1 MSKPGY
7 LNHLKLRGFRS
18 IHEVDLPLGK
28 LNVLIG
34 PNGAGK
40 SNFINFFRFMNKLL
54 QKDLQLYVAE
64 QGGAD
69 ALLHFGRKHTRS
81 LEINLQFDPN
91 AYSCELIPTNDGRL
105 IFEFE
110 SCRFNGS
117 KTGYDGGIKHKSLA
131 NPGAAESGLPSP
143 STATIAGHVAGYIKD
158 WKVYHFHD
166 TSKTALVK
174 QPCEVLDNERLREQ
188 GENLAA
194 FLFDVKERKPDEY
207 QRILSTIQ
215 RAAPFFHDFILE
227 PDRHRDSKIRLRWKH
242 KGNDAYFDAHSL
254 SDGTLRF
261 ICLTTLLLQPKL
273 PSVILMDEPELG
285 LHPYAIQLL
294 GSMLRSASESTQII
308 VSTQSVTL
316 ANEFKPDDLIIV
328 EHRDN
333 RSQFRKLKPN
343 AFESWLE
350 DYRLGDLWEKNLLGG
365 TPR

>member
-1 MSKPGY
+1 MPKLGY
-7 LNHLKLRGFRS
+7 LNHLKLSGFRS
-18 IHEVDLPLGK
+18 IKEMDLPLGR

-69 ALLHFGRKHTRS
+69 AILHFGRKQTPL
-81 LEINLQFDPN
+81 LEANLQFDPN
-91 AYSCELIPTNDGRL
+91 SYACALMPTNDGRL
-105 IFEFE
+105 VFKSE
-110 SCRFNGS
+110 SCRFYGQKIN
-117 KTGYDGGIKHKSLA
+117 YEGGVKHKSLA
-131 NPGAAESGLPSP
+131 NPGSAESGLPSP
-143 STATIAGHVAGYIKD
+143 NSTNIAGHVAGYIQD

-166 TSKTALVK
+166 TSQSAPVK
-174 QPCEVLDNERLREQ
+174 QPCNIADAGRLREQ

-194 FLFDVKERKPDEY
+194 FLNYIKKYSPNSY
-207 QRILSTIQ
+207 SRIVSTIQ

-227 PDRHRDSKIRLRWKH
+227 RDLHNERQIRLRWKH

-273 PSVILMDEPELG
+273 PSVILLDEPELG

-308 VSTQSVTL
+308 ASTQSVTL
-316 ANEFKPDDLIIV
+316 ANEFEPENVIVV

-333 RSQFRKLKPN
+333 NSQFTRLDPK

-365 TPR
+365 TP

>member
-1 MSKPGY
+1 MPKLGY
-7 LNHLKLRGFRS
+7 LNHLNLSGFRS
-18 IHEVDLPLGK
+18 IKQMDLPLGR

-69 ALLHFGRKHTRS
+69 AVLHFGRKQTPLLS
-81 LEINLQFDPN
+81 ANLRFDPN
-91 AYSCELIPTNDGRL
+91 SYTCELMPTNDGRL
-105 IFEFE
+105 IFQSETCCFD
-110 SCRFNGS
+110 SN
-117 KTGYDGGIKHKSLA
+117 KIGYGGGLKHKNLA
-131 NPGAAESGLPSP
+131 DPGAAESGLPKP
-143 STATIAGHVAGYIKD
+143 NTATIAGHVAGYIED

-166 TSKTALVK
+166 TSKTAVVK
-174 QPCEVLDNERLREQ
+174 QACEVQDTERLREQ

-194 FLFDVKERKPDEY
+194 FLFDVQEHQPESY
-207 QRILSTIQ
+207 WRIVSTIQ

-227 PDRHRDSKIRLRWKH
+227 PDRHNDSKIRLRWKH

-273 PSVILMDEPELG
+273 PSVILLDEPELG

-294 GSMLRSASESTQII
+294 GSMLRSASENTQII

-316 ANEFKPDDLIIV
+316 ANEFEPGNVIVV

-333 RSQFRKLKPN
+333 NSQFRRLEPK

-365 TPR
+365 TPL

>member
-1 MSKPGY
+1 MPKSGY
-7 LNHLKLRGFRS
+7 LNHLKLSGFRS
-18 IHEVDLPLGK
+18 IQKMDLPLGR

-54 QKDLQLYVAE
+54 QKDLQLYIAE

-69 ALLHFGRKHTRS
+69 AVLHFGRKQTPV
-81 LEINLQFDPN
+81 LEANLRFDPN
-91 AYSCELIPTNDGRL
+91 AYSCALVPTNDGRL
-105 IFEFE
+105 VFKSE
-110 SCRFNGS
+110 SCQFNGA
-117 KTGYDGGIKHKSLA
+117 KIGYEGGVKFKNLA
-131 NPGAAESGLPSP
+131 DPGATESGLPKP
-143 STATIAGHVAGYIKD
+143 NTATISGHVAHHIED

-174 QPCEVLDNERLREQ
+174 QPCEVLDSERLREQ

-194 FLFDVKERKPDEY
+194 FLFDFQEHEPEAYK
-207 QRILSTIQ
+207 RIVSTIQ

-227 PDRHRDSKIRLRWKH
+227 PDRHSDSKIRLRWKH
-242 KGNDAYFDAHSL
+242 KGKYTYFDAHSL

-261 ICLTTLLLQPKL
+261 ICLTTLLLQPRL
-273 PSVILMDEPELG
+273 PSVILLDEPELG

-294 GSMLRSASESTQII
+294 GSMLRSASESTQVI

-316 ANEFKPDDLIIV
+316 ANEFEPDDLIIV

-333 RSQFRKLKPN
+333 HSQFRKLEPN

-365 TPR
+365 TP

>member
-1 MSKPGY
+1 MPKPGY
-7 LNHLKLRGFRS
+7 LNHLKLSGFRS
-18 IHEVDLPLGK
+18 IKEMDLSLDR

-69 ALLHFGRKHTRS
+69 AVLHFGRKQTPV
-81 LEINLQFDPN
+81 LEANLRFDPN
-91 AYSCELIPTNDGRL
+91 SYACALMPTNDGRL
-105 IFEFE
+105 VFISE
-110 SCRFNGS
+110 SCRFYGQKIN
-117 KTGYDGGIKHKSLA
+117 YEGGVKHKKLA
-131 NPGAAESGLPSP
+131 DPGSAESGLPLP
-143 STATIAGHVAGYIKD
+143 SSTTIAGHVTGYIQD

-166 TSKTALVK
+166 TSQSAPVK
-174 QPCEVLDNERLREQ
+174 QPSNIADAGRLREQ

-194 FLFDVKERKPDEY
+194 FLHRIKEY
-207 QRILSTIQ
+207 QPDAYARIVSTIQ

-227 PDRHRDSKIRLRWKH
+227 RDLYNERQIRLRWKH
-242 KGNDAYFDAHSL
+242 KGNDSYFDAHSL

-273 PSVILMDEPELG
+273 PSVILLDEPELG

-308 VSTQSVTL
+308 TSTQSVTL
-316 ANEFKPDDLIIV
+316 ANEFEPENVIVV

-333 RSQFRKLKPN
+333 NSQFRRLDPK

-365 TPR
+365 TP

>member
-1 MSKPGY
+1 MPKLGY
-7 LNHLKLRGFRS
+7 LNHLKLSGFRS
-18 IHEVDLPLGK
+18 IKEMDLPLGR

-69 ALLHFGRKHTRS
+69 AILHFGRKQTPV
-81 LEINLQFDPN
+81 LEASLQFEPN
-91 AYSCELIPTNDGRL
+91 AYDCALVPTNDGRL
-105 IFEFE
+105 VFKAEK
-110 SCRFNGS
+110 CRFNAERIE
-117 KTGYDGGIKHKSLA
+117 YHGGTKAVKLA
-131 NPGAAESGLPSP
+131 SPGAEESGLPSP
-143 STATIAGHVAGYIKD
+143 NTKSIPGHVARYIED

-166 TSKTALVK
+166 TSQSAPVK
-174 QPCEVLDNERLREQ
+174 QPCKIADAGRLREQ

-194 FLFDVKERKPDEY
+194 FLYHIKEYEPKSY
-207 QRILSTIQ
+207 ARIVSTIQ

-227 PDRHRDSKIRLRWKH
+227 QDLHNERQIRLRWKH

-261 ICLTTLLLQPKL
+261 ICLTTLLLQPRL
-273 PSVILMDEPELG
+273 PSVILLDEPELG

-308 VSTQSVTL
+308 ASTQSVTL
-316 ANEFKPDDLIIV
+316 ANEFEPENVIVV

-333 RSQFRKLKPN
+333 NSQFRRLDPK

-365 TPR
+365 TP